1 MERRFLTALGD
12 HGSGVGAFAM
22 KWEGWKNP
30 TKRGLANVTN
40 GRINVSHADDMD
52 RIDDQMGVYSVLYQ
66 PSAGSRYVVY
76 VGYSKRVSNEL
87 KIRYGGWEADGRI
100 PGSRS
105 RFPFAVLY
113 LSNQR
118 VARAYEDDLIRF
130 YAPPWNTKFHR

>member
-30 TKRGLANVTN
+30 TNRALTNVTN
-40 GRINVSHADDMD
+40 GRINV
-52 RIDDQMGVYSVLYQ
+52 
-66 PSAGSRYVVY
+66 
-76 VGYSKRVSNEL
+76 KRVSNEL